1 MRVALCAVLAALL
14 TVRGDVDA
22 CVLESPEITP
32 HELDPAHA
40 SDTVAPR
47 TPQATF
53 SIARHEVGGGCAQSD
68 CDGKY
73 ANVYVEV
80 TGGDDQTPRERL
92 GYILTI
98 IGGDTPANMYTAVP
112 NGMPAFQPQG
122 SFTYGFDY
130 DDHEYAFDLEIR
142 TVDLNGNVSE
152 PTLLHIAEHDAGGC
166 SITSSVRS
174 EWLAFPVMCFV
185 LRLRRRRG

>member
-1 MRVALCAVLAALL
+1 MRIALHAALAVLL
-14 TVRGDVDA
+14 TVRGEADA

-40 SDTVAPR
+40 NDTVAPGV
-47 TPQATF
+47 PQATF
-53 SIARHEVGGGCAQSD
+53 SIARHEVGGGCTHTD

-73 ANVYVEV
+73 AGVYIEV
-80 TGGDDQTPRERL
+80 TGSDDQTPRERL

-98 IGGDTPANMYTAVP
+98 TGGDTPANLYTAVS

-122 SFTYGFDY
+122 SFTYSFDY

-166 SITSSVRS
+166 STTSSDRNG
-174 EWLAFPVMCFV
+174 WLAFPVACFV
-185 LRLRRRRG
+185 LRSRRRRR